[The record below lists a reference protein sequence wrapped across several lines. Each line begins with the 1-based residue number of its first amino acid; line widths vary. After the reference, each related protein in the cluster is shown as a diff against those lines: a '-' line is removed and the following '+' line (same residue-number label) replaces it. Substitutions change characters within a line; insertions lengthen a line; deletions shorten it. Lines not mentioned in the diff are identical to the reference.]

1 MSIYT
6 IEYETEVDSLV
17 DADELICHDASA
29 VATKKVGADKILAY
43 AHSGLTDATAA
54 TLTVTQAAHA
64 GRTITL
70 NRAAGITVTLPAATG
85 TGAVYKFV
93 VATTVTSNSNIIQVA
108 NATDEFVG
116 VVLQVD
122 TDTTDT
128 LAAYPALDAD
138 GFDTITMNGS
148 TTGGLQGD
156 YYTII
161 DAGAGKF
168 LLNGF
173 QNATGTVAT
182 PLSAAVS

>member
-6 IEYETEVDSLV
+6 INSETELSTID
-17 DADELICHDASA
+17 DADELVIFDTDA
-29 VATKKVGADKILAY
+29 VATKKVGADTLRQYTA
-43 AHSGLTDATAA
+43 SGVVDVTAA
-54 TLTVTQAAHA
+54 SDAITAAEHA
-64 GRTITL
+64 GRTVTMS
-70 NRAAGITVTLPAATG
+70 RAAGITLTLPAATG
-85 TGAVYKFV
+85 TGNRYRFAVN
-93 VATTVTSNSNIIQVA
+93 TTVTSNSNIIQVA

-116 VVLQVD
+116 MVLQVD

-138 GFDTITMNGS
+138 GFDTITMDGS

-156 YYTII
+156 YFEII
-161 DAGAGKF
+161 DIASGKF

-173 QNATGTVAT
+173 INSTGTVAS